1 MNHLSI
7 IYRFCLIYSGAPCL
21 LQFLELRLIYGFM
34 GYGFGLE
41 TEDQEV
47 KRLAELKAF
56 LEQRM
61 VELEREMEGFKML
74 LEIVDKE
81 LAAKSFKKAQPVEVG
96 EKEFAALR
104 MIRSRS
110 GNLLATMSLKES
122 EARIVFNPEIRVTQD
137 MRPFSSF
144 LLRKV
149 LDAMREADLQRVG
162 EGKLDQ
168 SSVLSY
174 EVVYDGDIARELI
187 VKNYRDEA
195 RLREIVNSVKW
206 TLDTIASSYR

>member
-1 MNHLSI
+1 M
-7 IYRFCLIYSGAPCL
+7 APG
-21 LQFLELRLIYGFM
+21 LQA
-34 GYGFGLE
+34 
-41 TEDQEV
+41 EDAEV
-47 KRLAELKAF
+47 KRLAELKTY
-56 LEQRM
+56 LEQRLSD
-61 VELEREMEGFKML
+61 LEKEAEAVRSL
-74 LEIVDKE
+74 LELVDRE
-81 LAAKSFKKAQPVEVG
+81 LVAKSFKKAQPPPEPA
-96 EKEFAALR
+96 EKELASLK

-110 GNLLATMSLKES
+110 GSLLATMTLKEK

-149 LDAMREADLQRVG
+149 LDSMREADLQRVA

-174 EVVYDGDIARELI
+174 EVVYDGDVAREI
-187 VKNYRDEA
+187 VVKNYRDEA

-206 TLDTIASSYR
+206 TLDTIASSYK